1 MKLCRLLAPDWLIN
15 ESPGISRVVEGLF
28 TMEQLKEFNDIGY
41 HIYYLPNHPKTYQ
54 GGSVEGKDIDSF
66 EYVFVDCDLKD
77 GFYKSKEEFLEKVL
91 NQSQIPPTLV
101 TDSGNGIHCY
111 WRVTDLDS
119 MSYLRFQRR
128 L

>member
-28 TMEQLKEFNDIGY
+28 TMEQLKEFNEIGY

-77 GFYKSKEEFLEKVL
+77 GFYKSKEIESIEAHHM
-91 NQSQIPPTLV
+91 NIRRR
-101 TDSGNGIHCY
+101 TDGHHVS
-111 WRVTDLDS
+111 
-119 MSYLRFQRR
+119 
-128 L
+128 